1 MQMEAKIPVI
11 LDTDIGG
18 DIDDTWALAMLL
30 KSPELDL
37 KLVVT
42 DSGNTTYRAALTAK
56 LLQIAGRSDIPIG
69 VGIHQTDETGAQED
83 WLDGYTLA
91 HYPGTVYEDGIGAM
105 IELIMAAAEPITLLC
120 IGPVPNISAAL
131 AREPRIVDKAR
142 IVGMFGSVRMG
153 YDGRNEADPEYN
165 VYADITACRQM
176 FAAFPQVTITPLDT
190 CGLVSLDGANYQ
202 KILACRDP
210 LIQAL
215 IENNHIWAENVT
227 WTYVDTSKQSS
238 VLFDTVAVYLT
249 FAEEL
254 LKMETLGI
262 EVTDDGFTRINDQA
276 KAIRVAAEWH
286 DLPAFTNFLVE
297 RLTANTDG

>member
-1 MQMEAKIPVI
+1 MKAKIPVI

-37 KLVVT
+37 KLVLT

-56 LLQIAGRSDIPIG
+56 LLQIAGRTDIPIG
-69 VGIHQTDETGAQED
+69 VGIHQTDETGPQKA
-83 WLDGYTLA
+83 WLDGYALA
-91 HYPGTVYEDGIGAM
+91 DYPGTIHEDGVGAM
-105 IELIMAAAEPITLLC
+105 IEMLMAAPEPITLLC

-131 AREPRIVDKAR
+131 AREPRIMEKAR
-142 IVGMFGSVRMG
+142 IVGMFGSVRVG

-165 VYADITACRQM
+165 VYAAAEACRQM

-190 CGLVSLDGANYQ
+190 CGLVRLDGANYQ
-202 KILACRDP
+202 KILACPDP

-238 VLFDTVAVYLT
+238 VLFDTVAVYLA

-262 EVTDDGFTRINDQA
+262 EVTDDGFTRINDKA
-276 KAIRVAAEWH
+276 KAIRVATEWH
-286 DLPAFTNFLVE
+286 DLPAFTEFLVE
-297 RLTANTDG
+297 RLTANTVG